1 MNECVVKK
9 TDQLGLV
16 AGCHVCGVGGAN
28 HVVRARW
35 QLDIGERKLQ
45 KPIGIVTRISTLSQ
59 HKADI
64 DGHVN
69 SIHCKG
75 DSDIK
80 ISILIVI

>member
-1 MNECVVKK
+1 MEKK

-16 AGCHVCGVGGAN
+16 AGCHMCRVGGAN

-59 HKADI
+59 HEADA
-64 DGHVN
+64 DSLVM
-69 SIHCKG
+69 SVHCKG
-75 DSDIK
+75 DSGIK
-80 ISILIVI
+80 KSILVVI